1 MTQVTN
7 LIIENPFH
15 SFTARSDV
23 PEVFNLK
30 RPNKEALNRI
40 LHSLEIVRK
49 KKRESMIVPIIG
61 EAGYGKS
68 HFYWVIREEIS
79 NAYVV
84 YIPVPTNPNR
94 IFSHFYFETVKA
106 GGAALLDYVA
116 DFLFEKYKKVENA
129 AFDFP
134 GLGNVVM
141 EGFFALKDPKR
152 AKLALK
158 WFTGFDTDEATK
170 SFNRTI
176 FEDEELAF
184 AALKIILKSVDKP
197 IIFFVDEL
205 ESLFIAL
212 GPEAELQ
219 LLESLKK
226 MHNEASNFL
235 MCLACLAT
243 LWDKILDLSSTAVQS
258 RIEPPILLKRFTKK
272 DIHDYCG
279 HVLKDF
285 HQKFDIDFNDE
296 TAIWPLGKS
305 EIESAYAYSHG
316 NPREAIKWLAGVTE
330 EKKAPILKSLDK
342 NNKSLIQ
349 LSKKIKKK
357 IEKIEGYSTGILQR
371 KNGLLLSLS
380 GKEKRF
386 LITIPPLG
394 DLESIFIETFIT
406 DLKMSIEKEEYNE
419 VIVIGKSKLFEKAD
433 LEVKSFLEDD
443 LESMEEYLLSIVK

>member
-7 LIIENPFH
+7 LITENPFH

-23 PEVFNLK
+23 PEIFNLK
-30 RPNKEALNRI
+30 RPNKEALTRI
-40 LHSLEIVRK
+40 SHSLEIVRK
-49 KKRESMIVPIIG
+49 KKRESMIVPVIA
-61 EAGYGKS
+61 EAGYGKT
-68 HFYWVIREEIS
+68 HFYWVIRQEFS

-84 YIPVPTNPNR
+84 YIPVPTNPDR

-106 GGAALLDYVA
+106 GGSALLEYVA
-116 DFLFEKYKKVENA
+116 DYLVEKYKKVENA
-129 AFDFP
+129 AFEYP

-158 WFTGFDTDEATK
+158 WFTGFDTDEETK

-197 IIFFVDEL
+197 IVFFVDEL

-226 MHNEASNFL
+226 MHNEASNFV

-272 DIHDYCG
+272 DIEDYCA
-279 HVLKDF
+279 HILKDF
-285 HQKFDIDFNDE
+285 HQKFDIDSSNE
-296 TAIWPLGKS
+296 NAIWPLGKS

-316 NPREAIKWLAGVTE
+316 NPREAIKWLNGVTE
-330 EKKAPILKSLDK
+330 EKKAPILKNIDK

-349 LSKKIKKK
+349 LTKKVKNKV
-357 IEKIEGYSTGILQR
+357 EKINGYSIGVLQR
-371 KNGLLLSLS
+371 KNGLLISLS
-380 GKEKRF
+380 GKKRF
-386 LITIPPLG
+386 LITIPPL
-394 DLESIFIETFIT
+394 DDFESIFIENFIA
-406 DLKMSIEKEEYNE
+406 DLKEAIEKEEYE
-419 VIVIGKSKLFEKAD
+419 KVIVIGDSKPFEKAD
-433 LEVKSFLEDD
+433 LEVKNFPEDD
-443 LESMEEYLLSIVK
+443 LKGLEKYLLSITK